1 MRPAPSPTLLNDNP
15 VAPNGLASK
24 GTRGGWLDYVSPLPQ
39 YPVFARCV
47 GAGKIRF
54 GSRSS
59 TILGGTWTL
68 LVPDAAVAVTNAAV
82 RSAVWPA
89 MPAGAAWGARL
100 RQGRTGGGT
109 ARARP
114 VARKSA
120 SLSPTPREFRG
131 DGSQTP

>member
-47 GAGKIRF
+47 GAGKIQF

-89 MPAGAAWGARL
+89 MPAGTAGGAGL
-100 RQGRTGGGT
+100 RKGPTGAGI

-114 VARKSA
+114 LARTSPSQSSTSPGFPARLRSA
-120 SLSPTPREFRG
+120 
-131 DGSQTP
+131 